1 MCRSAW
7 FTVQF
12 KASASLSRS
21 PLAVGRWDLNVLLSS
36 RLCLPLVVSVLTPSA
51 LEQFCCSLPICLE
64 LSCFL
69 GRLTFS
75 SLYNV
80 LHPCNICHL
89 KVRFVWLEYSRPS
102 SLLSTVCREYLLSS
116 LFFSLFLT
124 FYLKQVSSSEHI
136 LGTYFQ
142 NILCQSLTFNWRVLS
157 IPIYNNSN

>member
-21 PLAVGRWDLNVLLSS
+21 SLAVGHWDLNVLLSS

-51 LEQFCCSLPICLE
+51 LEQFCCSLRICLE

-116 LFFSLFLT
+116 FFFQPLFDLLSKAGVFQLAHTWYIFSKYTLP
-124 FYLKQVSSSEHI
+124 VSH
-136 LGTYFQ
+136 F
-142 NILCQSLTFNWRVLS
+142 
-157 IPIYNNSN
+157 